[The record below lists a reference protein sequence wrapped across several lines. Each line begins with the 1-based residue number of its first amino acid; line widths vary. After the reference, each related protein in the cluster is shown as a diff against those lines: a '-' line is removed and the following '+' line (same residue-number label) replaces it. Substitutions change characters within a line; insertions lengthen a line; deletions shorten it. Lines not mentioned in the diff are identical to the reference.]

1 MRLVV
6 GLGNPGPR
14 YAGTR
19 HNAGFLVV
27 DAWARRHAATFRAG
41 RDGEEARVGR
51 ARVLKPGTFMNL
63 SGAAV
68 QAVAT
73 RNGIPPEEILVVHD
87 DLDLPLGRLRVRAGG
102 GAGGQKGVRDIID
115 RLGPGFVRLKV
126 GIGRPPPRWSVENW
140 VLSRFRDD
148 EADLLDAVIDAGADA
163 LEAVL
168 SVGPTEAANRVNGLD
183 LRAPPEPPAEPSTGA
198 SAEGAAQPTDDS
210 TGREPRG
217 GASDP
222 DRDPRRSER

>member
-1 MRLVV
+1 V

-27 DAWARRHAATFRAG
+27 DAWARRHAAAFRSG
-41 RDGEEARVGR
+41 RDGEEARVGGLR
-51 ARVLKPGTFMNL
+51 LLKPGTFMNL

-73 RNGIPPEEILVVHD
+73 RNGIRAGELVVVHD
-87 DLDLPLGRLRVRAGG
+87 DLDLPLGRLRVRTGG

-115 RLGPGFVRLKV
+115 RLGPDFVRLKV
-126 GIGRPPPRWSVENW
+126 GIGRPPARWTVENW

-148 EADLLDAVIDAGADA
+148 EAELLDAVVEAGADA
-163 LEAVL
+163 LQAIL
-168 SVGPTEAANRVNGLD
+168 DHGPVEAANRVNGVD
-183 LRAPPEPPAEPSTGA
+183 LREPEDPPAGSDAADAAST
-198 SAEGAAQPTDDS
+198 
-210 TGREPRG
+210 
-217 GASDP
+217 
-222 DRDPRRSER
+222 